1 MANQYR
7 EAKAPEKRGYKKL
20 HEMHIA
26 KGANGGHS
34 ITHHYGTSDGMTMH
48 APKEHHFGP
57 EDGKDGT
64 THAHITEHLKAMGI
78 HPGSAEEKEEV
89 AERESPAEMKRE
101 EATGE
106 EVEA

>member
-1 MANQYR
+1 MLNNQYR

-20 HEMHIA
+20 HMMQVE

-34 ITHHYGTSDGMTMH
+34 ITHHYSANTMELH
-48 APKEHHFGP
+48 APKVHHFGP

-78 HPGSAEEKEEV
+78 HPAVAEMEEEKTESPREMAAEE
-89 AERESPAEMKRE
+89 RS
-101 EATGE
+101 GE